1 MNNYSP
7 RTKYEY
13 RQTLK
18 KFYKWLRNKDSPE
31 ETSWIKLNF
40 KKNNNKLPSELLT
53 EQDITAMV
61 NFAHSTRDKAI
72 IMGLYE
78 SGCRIGEFLKIRL
91 RDIVFEKP
99 GCIFI
104 VNGKTGGRRIRVISS
119 EPYLLDWINK
129 HPDKNNPE
137 AYLWVKNNSLKMLE
151 YASFCK
157 VLRMAARRAK
167 VQKKINPHSF
177 RHARAT
183 YLASRFTEQQ
193 LKVFFGWT
201 RSSDMASVYV
211 HLSGKDVDD
220 ALLDT
225 YGIKKDLDE
234 NRISSLKPLIC
245 FMCNTQNEA
254 TNKFCK
260 LCGAVLDEKL
270 KNELLARETQN
281 AEINKVM
288 NVLFRDK
295 DILALVAQK
304 IREIKT

>member
-1 MNNYSP
+1 
-7 RTKYEY
+7 
-13 RQTLK
+13 
-18 KFYKWLRNKDSPE
+18 
-31 ETSWIKLNF
+31 
-40 KKNNNKLPSELLT
+40 
-53 EQDITAMV
+53 
-61 NFAHSTRDKAI
+61 
-72 IMGLYE
+72 
-78 SGCRIGEFLKIRL
+78 
-91 RDIVFEKP
+91 
-99 GCIFI
+99 
-104 VNGKTGGRRIRVISS
+104 
-119 EPYLLDWINK
+119 
-129 HPDKNNPE
+129 
-137 AYLWVKNNSLKMLE
+137 
-151 YASFCK
+151 
-157 VLRMAARRAK
+157 MAARRAK